1 MRRETDDR
9 KLGLTEKEKKKE
21 KNYFHSPRS
30 LTLAEL
36 LGKKL
41 CTAPQKQ
48 REGMP

>member
-9 KLGLTEKEKKKE
+9 KLGLTEKEKKK
-21 KNYFHSPRS
+21 KKIIFI
-30 LTLAEL
+30 LLVTLAEL